1 MQVLEVLREHWLI
14 GYMVVGFALF
24 LVLTLTRQIPGA
36 GWSPSWSG
44 KPIAAGGGLYSLWW
58 CVAGWFPLV
67 FIMIGA
73 KVVPVSWKTEL
84 GIALRTAT
92 IVAMAGWP
100 LPEWLKPRKN
110 TRRCEQRTAS
120 CVHVGTRGQSR

>member
-14 GYMVVGFALF
+14 AYMMVGFALF

-44 KPIAAGGGLYSLWW
+44 KPIAAGGVLYSLWW

-67 FIMIGA
+67 LIMIGA

-84 GIALRTAT
+84 GIALWTAT
-92 IVAMAGWP
+92 LVAMVGWP
-100 LPEWLKPRKN
+100 FALAAYLVWKWL
-110 TRRCEQRTAS
+110 
-120 CVHVGTRGQSR
+120 H